1 MADAARAASGPLAG
15 VRELVPERRA
25 DREDAPATFQDAL
38 QVAQA
43 REEARVRE
51 ERRRRD
57 KRRGSG
63 SGGHGEPRLTQAPG
77 GEDALLEVATA
88 ALGGPARA
96 RAAGRHARGAGSHAA
111 GAGLRGSGLLQVL
124 GAPAPGF
131 DPAREPSLLPFWAVT
146 RDYFRWV
153 DREDVALLEA
163 YARDPAQSPHFRIPL
178 ALAGDF
184 RARWRDEDAVAH
196 EAGVRAAQAEE
207 EGRLRGGAGFGGPSK
222 PASHKKGKGISHKK
236 GAAAKERERLQRE
249 REAAA
254 RQVLTTV
261 LSPVEDPAEVGE
273 LCDVCFEGESVEG
286 NVILF
291 CDECNVAVHQICY
304 GVETVPEGTWLCRA
318 CEAKKAGRPAPTC
331 ALCPVKGGAM
341 KPAVG
346 SSPGAPPL
354 WVHLFCS
361 QWIPETYIRPQD
373 TGAMEPVQGVTSVC
387 KARNRLVC
395 SICRQRGGACIQ
407 CSHGFCTQAFHPTC
421 ARNAGLLMEVRG
433 SEDAAEVELKAYCR
447 KHTKAPARRASA
459 EGGGGL
465 SPAGRQQTLAKA
477 SSGSV
482 RKGGGA
488 TSGGGG
494 GGGGGSRIGRGS
506 SASAG
511 RSAGGTG
518 SGAAFTSL
526 GPKLEAAA
534 TAAEIGAAAAGTG
547 GGSGAGGA
555 GAGPPSGTRA
565 PGPGAPGAPGG
576 GVADA
581 RAAAGVGRSALP
593 PGGVKEESQ
602 PGQVPASAAQLPVI
616 LDRLPAACLAPLVEA
631 LAAASGCGLG
641 GAAGQMGL
649 GEGALRGWLTS
660 AAGGADRPFSG
671 DSKVGAAT
679 LAWAK
684 GRAFEALAR
693 QPGDATGLQPA
704 DARAD
709 SRAARLAEGLKAVQG
724 AAVAQGHPPLEQ
736 GFVERLT
743 ALFAAVPVV
752 GEMPEYLRPER
763 WEVVHPYTE
772 ALLAARRAETGGG
785 APASTSTGGAAE
797 LAPQMGLIAAAPEDE
812 VTGEL
817 CVLQGLLAARVEKNQ
832 ASLRKLGAALR
843 ERLPAEVEAARQERE
858 DAAFVEG
865 YMGSIREAKRAQK
878 REKRAA
884 EQKVVLAQ
892 AEAALANSS
901 RHRKDSGGFEGAGGG
916 AGASGAAWK
925 APVAGPGGLVDPL
938 ATRGGEDE
946 ALCAV
951 CAEGHSEAPNQIVFC
966 ERCDIAVHQKCYG
979 ISRVPDGE
987 WLCWP
992 CRFYEDRLK
1001 RAGKRPHE
1009 VRAPRWQQSGSPKMD
1024 MAAFKDMRCAL
1035 CPVQQ
1040 GAFKRTLE
1048 GEWAHV
1054 VCAMWHS
1061 EVLLQDTDEAAAITG
1076 VERLRPSKWKLS
1088 CGLCGSAEGAVV
1100 QCSYGHCQE
1109 AFHPIC
1115 GRAHGLYMPIR
1126 SGHGGRAI
1134 VKAYCKTHSRM
1145 MQPQSAKKALGPPG
1159 LPAPERGG
1167 GAEPG
1172 KDKARALGGPSHHAK
1187 AGRSPQGGGA
1197 AGATGGAAGGGA
1209 PAAPAEPAWARS
1221 LDETARELET
1231 MHHIRAELEHL
1242 RLLCDQVRCRARA
1255 QRELAKVE
1263 HEYLLKR
1270 LENPALAQAT
1280 EVEAEEEAAVAA
1292 AGELIPSPGGRQAKR
1307 PRTTPRMRVERE
1319 IVMSP
1324 KDAEEVNQKLP
1335 PGFKFVPIEKVIAA
1349 SPRGS

>member
-1 MADAARAASGPLAG
+1 MAEAARAASGPLAG
-15 VRELVPERRA
+15 VRELAPERRV

-57 KRRGSG
+57 KRWSSG

-88 ALGGPARA
+88 ALGGAARA

-163 YARDPAQSPHFRIPL
+163 FARDPAQSPHFRIPL
-178 ALAGDF
+178 ALGGDF
-184 RARWRDEDAVAH
+184 RARWRDEDAVSH

-207 EGRLRGGAGFGGPSK
+207 EGRLNGGPGFGGPSGK

-249 REAAA
+249 REATA

-304 GVETVPEGTWLCRA
+304 GVETVPEGAWLCRA
-318 CEAKKAGRPAPTC
+318 CEAKKAGRAAPSC

-447 KHTKAPARRASA
+447 KHTKAPARRASG
-459 EGGGGL
+459 EGGGAL
-465 SPAGRQQTLAKA
+465 SPAGRQQALANA
-477 SSGSV
+477 SNGSG
-482 RKGGGA
+482 RKGSGAAAGGR
-488 TSGGGG
+488 
-494 GGGGGSRIGRGS
+494 GGGGGSSGNRV
-506 SASAG
+506 
-511 RSAGGTG
+511 GGGDGAPTGGKAAAAG
-518 SGAAFTSL
+518 SGAAPKSL
-526 GPKLEAAA
+526 ALKLEAAA
-534 TAAEIGAAAAGTG
+534 TAAEIGATVAGTG
-547 GGSGAGGA
+547 GGGGASGAGTGPP
-555 GAGPPSGTRA
+555 PPSGARG
-565 PGPGAPGAPGG
+565 PGIGAPGAPGSG
-576 GVADA
+576 GAEES
-581 RAAAGVGRSALP
+581 AAAGVRRSAPP
-593 PGGVKEESQ
+593 PGGVKEEIWG
-602 PGQVPASAAQLPVI
+602 PPLATQLPVM
-616 LDRLPAACLAPLVEA
+616 LDQLPAAHLAPLVEA
-631 LAAASGCGLG
+631 LAAASGSGLG
-641 GAAGQMGL
+641 GAASQMGIR
-649 GEGALRGWLTS
+649 EEALQVWLTS
-660 AAGGADRPFSG
+660 ARGGADGPSSG
-671 DSKVGAAT
+671 DGKVGAAA

-684 GRAFEALAR
+684 GRASEGLSG
-693 QPGDATGLQPA
+693 QPGGATGLQSGE
-704 DARAD
+704 ARAD
-709 SRAARLAEGLKAVQG
+709 GRAARLAEGLKAVQG
-724 AAVAQGHPPLEQ
+724 AAEAQGHPPLEQ
-736 GFVERLT
+736 GFLERLT

-752 GEMPEYLRPER
+752 GEMPEYLQPECR
-763 WEVVHPYTE
+763 EVLHPYTE
-772 ALLAARRAETGGG
+772 ALLAARRAENGGG
-785 APASTSTGGAAE
+785 APANASTGGAAD
-797 LAPQMGLIAAAPEDE
+797 LAPRMGLIAAAPEDE
-812 VTGEL
+812 VAGEL

-865 YMGSIREAKRAQK
+865 YMSSVREAKRAQK
-878 REKRAA
+878 REKRTA

-892 AEAALANSS
+892 AEAALANST
-901 RHRKDSGGFEGAGGG
+901 RHRKDTGGLEGAAGGG
-916 AGASGAAWK
+916 AGAAGDAGGAWK

-1009 VRAPRWQQSGSPKMD
+1009 VRAPRWQQSSSPKMD
-1024 MAAFKDMRCAL
+1024 MAAFKEMRCAL

-1076 VERLRPSKWKLS
+1076 VERLRPSKWKLP
-1088 CGLCGSAEGAVV
+1088 CGLCGSSEGAVV

-1145 MQPQSAKKALGPPG
+1145 MQPQSAKKAPGVPG
-1159 LPAPERGG
+1159 LPAPRGG
-1167 GAEPG
+1167 GVRG
-1172 KDKARALGGPSHHAK
+1172 
-1187 AGRSPQGGGA
+1187 QGG
-1197 AGATGGAAGGGA
+1197 T
-1209 PAAPAEPAWARS
+1209 
-1221 LDETARELET
+1221 
-1231 MHHIRAELEHL
+1231 
-1242 RLLCDQVRCRARA
+1242 
-1255 QRELAKVE
+1255 
-1263 HEYLLKR
+1263 
-1270 LENPALAQAT
+1270 
-1280 EVEAEEEAAVAA
+1280 
-1292 AGELIPSPGGRQAKR
+1292 R
-1307 PRTTPRMRVERE
+1307 PRLSVLPTTPRRGGARWG
-1319 IVMSP
+1319 
-1324 KDAEEVNQKLP
+1324 KAP
-1335 PGFKFVPIEKVIAA
+1335 PPARRRRQGG
-1349 SPRGS
+1349 RGRQRQRQRQRRSRRGRGPWTRRPESWR

>member
-1 MADAARAASGPLAG
+1 
-15 VRELVPERRA
+15 
-25 DREDAPATFQDAL
+25 
-38 QVAQA
+38 
-43 REEARVRE
+43 
-51 ERRRRD
+51 
-57 KRRGSG
+57 
-63 SGGHGEPRLTQAPG
+63 
-77 GEDALLEVATA
+77 
-88 ALGGPARA
+88 
-96 RAAGRHARGAGSHAA
+96 
-111 GAGLRGSGLLQVL
+111 
-124 GAPAPGF
+124 
-131 DPAREPSLLPFWAVT
+131 
-146 RDYFRWV
+146 
-153 DREDVALLEA
+153 
-163 YARDPAQSPHFRIPL
+163 
-178 ALAGDF
+178 
-184 RARWRDEDAVAH
+184 
-196 EAGVRAAQAEE
+196 
-207 EGRLRGGAGFGGPSK
+207 
-222 PASHKKGKGISHKK
+222 
-236 GAAAKERERLQRE
+236 
-249 REAAA
+249 
-254 RQVLTTV
+254 
-261 LSPVEDPAEVGE
+261 
-273 LCDVCFEGESVEG
+273 
-286 NVILF
+286 
-291 CDECNVAVHQICY
+291 
-304 GVETVPEGTWLCRA
+304 
-318 CEAKKAGRPAPTC
+318 
-331 ALCPVKGGAM
+331 
-341 KPAVG
+341 
-346 SSPGAPPL
+346 
-354 WVHLFCS
+354 
-361 QWIPETYIRPQD
+361 
-373 TGAMEPVQGVTSVC
+373 
-387 KARNRLVC
+387 
-395 SICRQRGGACIQ
+395 
-407 CSHGFCTQAFHPTC
+407 
-421 ARNAGLLMEVRG
+421 
-433 SEDAAEVELKAYCR
+433 
-447 KHTKAPARRASA
+447 
-459 EGGGGL
+459 
-465 SPAGRQQTLAKA
+465 
-477 SSGSV
+477 
-482 RKGGGA
+482 
-488 TSGGGG
+488 
-494 GGGGGSRIGRGS
+494 
-506 SASAG
+506 
-511 RSAGGTG
+511 
-518 SGAAFTSL
+518 
-526 GPKLEAAA
+526 
-534 TAAEIGAAAAGTG
+534 
-547 GGSGAGGA
+547 
-555 GAGPPSGTRA
+555 
-565 PGPGAPGAPGG
+565 
-576 GVADA
+576 
-581 RAAAGVGRSALP
+581 
-593 PGGVKEESQ
+593 
-602 PGQVPASAAQLPVI
+602 
-616 LDRLPAACLAPLVEA
+616 
-631 LAAASGCGLG
+631 
-641 GAAGQMGL
+641 
-649 GEGALRGWLTS
+649 
-660 AAGGADRPFSG
+660 
-671 DSKVGAAT
+671 
-679 LAWAK
+679 
-684 GRAFEALAR
+684 
-693 QPGDATGLQPA
+693 
-704 DARAD
+704 
-709 SRAARLAEGLKAVQG
+709 
-724 AAVAQGHPPLEQ
+724 
-736 GFVERLT
+736 
-743 ALFAAVPVV
+743 
-752 GEMPEYLRPER
+752 
-763 WEVVHPYTE
+763 
-772 ALLAARRAETGGG
+772 
-785 APASTSTGGAAE
+785 
-797 LAPQMGLIAAAPEDE
+797 MGLIAAAPEDE

-832 ASLRKLGAALR
+832 TSLRKLGAALR

-938 ATRGGEDE
+938 ATRGREDE

-1159 LPAPERGG
+1159 LPAPARGG
-1167 GAEPG
+1167 DAEPG

-1197 AGATGGAAGGGA
+1197 TGATGGAAGGGA
-1209 PAAPAEPAWARS
+1209 PAPAAEPAWARS

-1280 EVEAEEEAAVAA
+1280 EVEAEKEAAAAA
-1292 AGELIPSPGGRQAKR
+1292 AGELTPSPGGRQAKR

-1349 SPRGS
+1349 SPRGP

>member
-1 MADAARAASGPLAG
+1 MADALRAASGPLAG

-57 KRRGSG
+57 KRWSSG

-88 ALGGPARA
+88 ALGGAARA

-163 YARDPAQSPHFRIPL
+163 FARDPAQSPHFRIPL
-178 ALAGDF
+178 ALGGDF
-184 RARWRDEDAVAH
+184 RARWRDEDAVSH

-207 EGRLRGGAGFGGPSK
+207 EGRLKGGPGFGGPSK
-222 PASHKKGKGISHKK
+222 PALQKKGKGISHKK

-304 GVETVPEGTWLCRA
+304 GVETVPEGAWLCRA
-318 CEAKKAGRPAPTC
+318 CEAKKAGRAAPSC

-447 KHTKAPARRASA
+447 KHTKAPARRASG
-459 EGGGGL
+459 EGGGAL
-465 SPAGRQQTLAKA
+465 SPAGRQQALEKA
-477 SSGSV
+477 SNGSS
-482 RKGGGA
+482 RKGSSAAAGGR
-488 TSGGGG
+488 
-494 GGGGGSRIGRGS
+494 GGGGSGS
-506 SASAG
+506 G
-511 RSAGGTG
+511 NRVDGGDGAPTLGTVGAVG
-518 SGAAFTSL
+518 SGAASKSL
-526 GPKLEAAA
+526 ALKLEAAA
-534 TAAEIGAAAAGTG
+534 TAAEIGAAAAGTVCG
-547 GGSGAGGA
+547 GGAGGA
-555 GAGPPSGTRA
+555 GAGPPSPFGARRPGFRPPGT
-565 PGPGAPGAPGG
+565 PGS
-576 GVADA
+576 GVAEA
-581 RAAAGVGRSALP
+581 SAAAGVRRTVPP
-593 PGGVKEESQ
+593 PGGVKEESRG
-602 PGQVPASAAQLPVI
+602 PPSATQLPVM
-616 LDRLPAACLAPLVEA
+616 LDQLTAAHLAPLVEA
-631 LAAASGCGLG
+631 LAAASGSGLG
-641 GAAGQMGL
+641 GAASQMGL
-649 GEGALRGWLTS
+649 GEETLRGWLTS
-660 AAGGADRPFSG
+660 ATGGAEGPSSG
-671 DSKVGAAT
+671 DGEVGAAA

-684 GRAFEALAR
+684 GRASEALSG
-693 QPGDATGLQPA
+693 QPGDATRLQSEE
-704 DARAD
+704 ARAD
-709 SRAARLAEGLKAVQG
+709 GRAARLAEGLKSIQG
-724 AAVAQGHPPLEQ
+724 VAVAQGHPPLEH
-736 GFVERLT
+736 GFSERLT

-752 GEMPEYLRPER
+752 GEMPEYLQPER
-763 WEVVHPYTE
+763 REVLHPYTE
-772 ALLAARRAETGGG
+772 ALLAARRAENGGG
-785 APASTSTGGAAE
+785 VPASASAGEAAE
-797 LAPQMGLIAAAPEDE
+797 LVPRMGLIAAAPEDE
-812 VTGEL
+812 VAGEL

-832 ASLRKLGAALR
+832 TSLRKLGAALR
-843 ERLPAEVEAARQERE
+843 ERLPAEVEAARQESE

-865 YMGSIREAKRAQK
+865 YMSSVREAKRAQK

-892 AEAALANSS
+892 AEAALANST
-901 RHRKDSGGFEGAGGG
+901 RHRKDAGGLERATEGG
-916 AGASGAAWK
+916 AGAAGGAGGAWK
-925 APVAGPGGLVDPL
+925 APVVGPGGLVDPL
-938 ATRGGEDE
+938 ATRGREDE

-1009 VRAPRWQQSGSPKMD
+1009 VRAPRWQQSSSPKMD
-1024 MAAFKDMRCAL
+1024 MAAFKEMRCAL

-1061 EVLLQDTDEAAAITG
+1061 EVLLHDTDEAAAITG
-1076 VERLRPSKWKLS
+1076 VERLRPSKWKLP
-1088 CGLCGSAEGAVV
+1088 CGLCGSSEGAVV

-1115 GRAHGLYMPIR
+1115 GRANGLYMPIR

-1145 MQPQSAKKALGPPG
+1145 MLPQSAKKTPGVPG
-1159 LPAPERGG
+1159 LPAPRGG
-1167 GAEPG
+1167 GGGSREAQGSRWSLPPRQGGEE
-1172 KDKARALGGPSHHAK
+1172 RAGGRRRRRLG
-1187 AGRSPQGGGA
+1187 GGGA
-1197 AGATGGAAGGGA
+1197 RGSGGGGSGGSSGASVGAVPGRDGPRAGDDA
-1209 PAAPAEPAWARS
+1209 PHQS
-1221 LDETARELET
+1221 
-1231 MHHIRAELEHL
+1231 
-1242 RLLCDQVRCRARA
+1242 RARA
-1255 QRELAKVE
+1255 PAPAVRSGPAPRAGSTGAGQGGARVP
-1263 HEYLLKR
+1263 
-1270 LENPALAQAT
+1270 LE
-1280 EVEAEEEAAVAA
+1280 A
-1292 AGELIPSPGGRQAKR
+1292 AGEPRPGAGCR
-1307 PRTTPRMRVERE
+1307 
-1319 IVMSP
+1319 
-1324 KDAEEVNQKLP
+1324 D
-1335 PGFKFVPIEKVIAA
+1335 
-1349 SPRGS
+1349 

>member
-1 MADAARAASGPLAG
+1 M
-15 VRELVPERRA
+15 
-25 DREDAPATFQDAL
+25 
-38 QVAQA
+38 
-43 REEARVRE
+43 
-51 ERRRRD
+51 
-57 KRRGSG
+57 
-63 SGGHGEPRLTQAPG
+63 
-77 GEDALLEVATA
+77 
-88 ALGGPARA
+88 
-96 RAAGRHARGAGSHAA
+96 
-111 GAGLRGSGLLQVL
+111 
-124 GAPAPGF
+124 
-131 DPAREPSLLPFWAVT
+131 
-146 RDYFRWV
+146 
-153 DREDVALLEA
+153 
-163 YARDPAQSPHFRIPL
+163 
-178 ALAGDF
+178 
-184 RARWRDEDAVAH
+184 
-196 EAGVRAAQAEE
+196 
-207 EGRLRGGAGFGGPSK
+207 
-222 PASHKKGKGISHKK
+222 
-236 GAAAKERERLQRE
+236 
-249 REAAA
+249 
-254 RQVLTTV
+254 
-261 LSPVEDPAEVGE
+261 
-273 LCDVCFEGESVEG
+273 
-286 NVILF
+286 
-291 CDECNVAVHQICY
+291 
-304 GVETVPEGTWLCRA
+304 
-318 CEAKKAGRPAPTC
+318 
-331 ALCPVKGGAM
+331 
-341 KPAVG
+341 
-346 SSPGAPPL
+346 
-354 WVHLFCS
+354 
-361 QWIPETYIRPQD
+361 
-373 TGAMEPVQGVTSVC
+373 
-387 KARNRLVC
+387 
-395 SICRQRGGACIQ
+395 
-407 CSHGFCTQAFHPTC
+407 
-421 ARNAGLLMEVRG
+421 
-433 SEDAAEVELKAYCR
+433 
-447 KHTKAPARRASA
+447 
-459 EGGGGL
+459 
-465 SPAGRQQTLAKA
+465 
-477 SSGSV
+477 
-482 RKGGGA
+482 
-488 TSGGGG
+488 
-494 GGGGGSRIGRGS
+494 
-506 SASAG
+506 
-511 RSAGGTG
+511 
-518 SGAAFTSL
+518 
-526 GPKLEAAA
+526 
-534 TAAEIGAAAAGTG
+534 
-547 GGSGAGGA
+547 
-555 GAGPPSGTRA
+555 
-565 PGPGAPGAPGG
+565 
-576 GVADA
+576 
-581 RAAAGVGRSALP
+581 
-593 PGGVKEESQ
+593 
-602 PGQVPASAAQLPVI
+602 
-616 LDRLPAACLAPLVEA
+616 EA

-641 GAAGQMGL
+641 GAADQMGL

-671 DSKVGAAT
+671 DSKVGAAA

-684 GRAFEALAR
+684 GRASEALAR
-693 QPGDATGLQPA
+693 QPGDTTGLQPA

-763 WEVVHPYTE
+763 WEVVHPYTG

-785 APASTSTGGAAE
+785 APASTSAGGAAE

-832 ASLRKLGAALR
+832 TSLRKLGAALR

-938 ATRGGEDE
+938 ATRGREDE

-1159 LPAPERGG
+1159 LPAPARGG

-1197 AGATGGAAGGGA
+1197 TGATGGAAGGGA
-1209 PAAPAEPAWARS
+1209 PAPAAEPAWARS

-1280 EVEAEEEAAVAA
+1280 EVEAEKEAAAAA
-1292 AGELIPSPGGRQAKR
+1292 AGELTPSPGGRQAKR